1 VKEKQVT
8 KHHEIDRYNQ
18 KRQMLARYTH
28 LRFCTE
34 FDLSID
40 EQLFLQNFEVAMQ
53 LIWVYREI
61 DIPDLL
67 RKIDEAPL
75 N

>member
-1 VKEKQVT
+1 
-8 KHHEIDRYNQ
+8 
-18 KRQMLARYTH
+18 MLARYTH